1 MTELAQKAMVVKK
14 PTKKE
19 TRKEI
24 FEKLS
29 GALAEYKNKLD
40 EKKFENKLK
49 KASRFFAA
57 DIVKAYKKDRKLS
70 RAKKTAGTK

>member
-1 MTELAQKAMVVKK
+1 MSDTEQQATAAKK
-14 PTKKE
+14 LTKKIA
-19 TRKEI
+19 RKEI

-49 KASRFFAA
+49 KASNLFAV
-57 DIVKAYKKDRKLS
+57 DIVKAFKKDRKLN
-70 RAKKTAGTK
+70 RQKKVADTK